1 VPQLAELGLWE
12 GGGGVSKYKD
22 PRGIMAWNEN
32 IPKPMKKYGLPT
44 IFQEER
50 EWQIREQD
58 DNLHGCPFCGADA
71 MAVAFENRDDEEAD
85 RQQAWD
91 GWVMFRVVCLLCGAN
106 GPSRRNLNDAV
117 EEWNFPM
124 SREVAP

>member
-1 VPQLAELGLWE
+1 
-12 GGGGVSKYKD
+12 
-22 PRGIMAWNEN
+22 
-32 IPKPMKKYGLPT
+32 
-44 IFQEER
+44 
-50 EWQIREQD
+50 
-58 DNLHGCPFCGADA
+58 